1 MSQTPHV
8 PMGGVRICVETY
20 TYVWTLRQEN
30 GSYEVNTLFDPN
42 REGCPPGGGRDPKGV
57 SFALCQVFE

>member
-1 MSQTPHV
+1 
-8 PMGGVRICVETY
+8 VETY